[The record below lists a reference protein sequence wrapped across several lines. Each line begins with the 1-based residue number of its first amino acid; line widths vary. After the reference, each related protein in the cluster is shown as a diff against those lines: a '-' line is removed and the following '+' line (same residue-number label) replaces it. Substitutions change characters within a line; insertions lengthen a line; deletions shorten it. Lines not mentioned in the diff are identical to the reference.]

1 MMTPIGI
8 PAMMRFLTGKFSG
21 AGWLAM
27 GNSLTMAP
35 RSSTFSSTSA
45 SSKAIVQPVLSVGD
59 HSLEFQ
65 IAVAPLFPG
74 RLDVQV
80 AQLVS
85 HHLVG
90 DL

>member
-1 MMTPIGI
+1 MAGNGELADEGAAFQYLLID
-8 PAMMRFLTGKFSG
+8 FGK
-21 AGWLAM
+21 LE
-27 GNSLTMAP
+27 
-35 RSSTFSSTSA
+35 
-45 SSKAIVQPVLSVGD
+45 AIVQPVLSVGD

-65 IAVAPLFPG
+65 IAVAPPFPG

-85 HHLVG
+85 HHLAG

>member
-1 MMTPIGI
+1 MAGNGELADEGAAFQYLLID
-8 PAMMRFLTGKFSG
+8 FGK
-21 AGWLAM
+21 LE
-27 GNSLTMAP
+27 
-35 RSSTFSSTSA
+35 
-45 SSKAIVQPVLSVGD
+45 AIVQPVLSVGD

-65 IAVAPLFPG
+65 IAVAPPFPG
-74 RLDVQV
+74 WLDVQV

>member
-1 MMTPIGI
+1 MAGNGELADDGAAFQYLLIGD
-8 PAMMRFLTGKFSG
+8 FGELE
-21 AGWLAM
+21 
-27 GNSLTMAP
+27 
-35 RSSTFSSTSA
+35 
-45 SSKAIVQPVLSVGD
+45 AIVQPVLSVGD

-65 IAVAPLFPG
+65 IAVAPPFPG

>member
-1 MMTPIGI
+1 MAGNGEL
-8 PAMMRFLTGKFSG
+8 ADEGAAFQYLLLDFGK
-21 AGWLAM
+21 LE
-27 GNSLTMAP
+27 
-35 RSSTFSSTSA
+35 
-45 SSKAIVQPVLSVGD
+45 AIVQPVLSVGD

-65 IAVAPLFPG
+65 IAVAPPFPG